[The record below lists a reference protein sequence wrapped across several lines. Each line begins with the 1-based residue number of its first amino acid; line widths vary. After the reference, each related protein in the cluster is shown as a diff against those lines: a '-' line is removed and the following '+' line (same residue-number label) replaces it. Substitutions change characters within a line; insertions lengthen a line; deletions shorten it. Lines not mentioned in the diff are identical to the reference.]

1 MAKELVA
8 FKKED
13 LKTVV
18 ATGDDKSVAITGLA
32 EGTVVAAGDYKVAY
46 RDSEGVL
53 KDSTLVDVPAFTVK
67 VTVEDTPTDVA
78 AGATDSGANVIAA

>member
-18 ATGDDKSVAITGLA
+18 ATGDDKSVAITGLP

-46 RDSEGVL
+46 RDSEGIL
-53 KDSTLVDVPAFTVK
+53 KDSPLVDVPAFTVA
-67 VTVEDTPTDVA
+67 VTVEEAPTNVEAD
-78 AGATDSGANVIAA
+78 ATNSGAAVSAS